1 MYDLVIR
8 GASVIDGLGHDPVRT
23 DVAVKDGRIAAVGAV
38 GTDAAEI
45 VDAGGLALMPG
56 IIDLHTHYDA
66 QVTWDPTLSPSPALG
81 VTSVVIGNCGFGIV
95 PSPPELRDLIMRN
108 LAVVEGMDLEA
119 LRAGIDW
126 RFRSFADYLAALR
139 RQPAYANLA
148 VLIGHS
154 AVRTAVMGNDASTRK
169 TPNAAELA
177 EMKHLVGEAMNQGAI
192 GLGASYSLNHSGW
205 GGVPMPSTISELS
218 EFDAL
223 VGAMGGPG
231 RGVVE
236 ISSGPI
242 SAEHMEEIA
251 ARHGRRIFMSTAV
264 ALYNEAYPERAI
276 GMFEACAAAQS
287 RGNELFIQIT
297 CQPLSFDF
305 TLASAYP
312 FYSHPAFDP
321 IKAFDREQL
330 KAVFRDDSFRERF
343 RANLRDPRPGT
354 VFQGNWDRIVVA
366 APVKPEHA
374 GLADRSIA
382 EIVRDTNRDPLD
394 AMLDL
399 GLDEDL
405 DTGFIGRFFNAV
417 DYGVEPLVKHKA
429 GVIALSDAGAH
440 LVYLCD
446 AGFGLYF
453 LGHWVRERGAF
464 DLPEGVRRLT
474 SHQAGLYGIPDRG
487 RIAPGAWA
495 DLLLFDP
502 ATVGISAARRVNDL
516 PGGGPRTLRDPLGVH
531 GVFVNGVLVFDG
543 KEYAR
548 LATGPGRV
556 LDRFLPARFPAGR
569 KRSSTRPGPVAS
581 RAYSLPSNTSTPLT
595 KTPCTPSGSRSVRG
609 PPPGKSLTRRGFEIP
624 TVAGSNSSRSAQA
637 PGAIWPRSGMP

>member
-1 MYDLVIR
+1 MHDLLIR
-8 GASVIDGLGHDPVRT
+8 GATVVDGLGHDPVRA
-23 DVAVKDGRIAAVGAV
+23 DVAVKDGRIAAIGDIA
-38 GTDAAEI
+38 GKDAAEV

-66 QVTWDPTLSPSPALG
+66 QVTWDRTLSPSPSLG
-81 VTSVVIGNCGFGIV
+81 VTTVVMGNCGFGIV
-95 PSPPELRDLIMRN
+95 PSPPEYRDLIMRN
-108 LAVVEGMDLEA
+108 LAVVEGMDLDA

-126 RFRSFADYLAALR
+126 QFRSFGEYLAALR
-139 RQPAYANLA
+139 QRPAYANMA
-148 VLIGHS
+148 VLVGHS
-154 AVRTAVMGNDASTRK
+154 AVRTAVMGNEASTRK
-169 TPNAAELA
+169 QPTAAELA
-177 EMKHLVGEAMNQGAI
+177 EMQRLVAEAMDQGAI

-205 GGVPMPSTISELS
+205 GGVPMPSTISEIS

-242 SAEHMEEIA
+242 TAERMEEIA

-264 ALYNEAYPERAI
+264 ALYHEQYPERAL
-276 GMFEACAAAQS
+276 GMFEACAAAQA
-287 RGNELFIQIT
+287 RGNELYIQIT

-321 IKAFDREQL
+321 IKAYDREQL
-330 KAVFRDDSFRERF
+330 KAVFRDESFRERF
-343 RANLRDPRPGT
+343 RTDLRQPKPGT
-354 VFQGNWDRIVVA
+354 VFQGNWDRIIVA
-366 APVKPEHA
+366 APQKAEHA

-382 EIVRDTNRDPLD
+382 DIVHGTNRDPLD

-405 DTGFIGRFFNAV
+405 DTGFVGRFFNAV
-417 DYGVEPLVKHKA
+417 DEGVEPLVKHKA

-464 DLPEGVRRLT
+464 DLAEGVRRLT
-474 SHQAGLYGIPDRG
+474 SHQAGLYGIPERG
-487 RIAPGAWA
+487 HIAPGAWA

-502 ATVGISAARRVNDL
+502 ATVGISKARRVADL
-516 PGGGPRTLRDPLGVH
+516 PGGGPRTIRDPLGVH
-531 GVFVNGVLVFDG
+531 GVFVNGVRVFDG
-543 KEYAR
+543 KDYAR
-548 LATGPGRV
+548 LDKGPGQV
-556 LDRFLPARFPAGR
+556 LDRFRPARAL
-569 KRSSTRPGPVAS
+569 SLAS
-581 RAYSLPSNTSTPLT
+581 A
-595 KTPCTPSGSRSVRG
+595 
-609 PPPGKSLTRRGFEIP
+609 
-624 TVAGSNSSRSAQA
+624 AQ
-637 PGAIWPRSGMP
+637 

>member
-8 GASVIDGLGHDPVRT
+8 GATLVDGLGHDPRRA
-23 DVAVKDGRIAAVGAV
+23 DVAVKDGRIAKIGEVGA
-38 GTDAAEI
+38 DAAEM

-66 QVTWDPTLSPSPALG
+66 QVTWDPTLSPSPSLG
-81 VTSVVIGNCGFGIV
+81 VTTAVMGNCGFGIV
-95 PSPPELRDLIMRN
+95 PSPPALRDMIMRN
-108 LAVVEGMDLEA
+108 LAVVEGMDLDA

-126 RFRSFADYLAALR
+126 RFQSFAEYMAILR
-139 RQPAYANLA
+139 GRGPYMNLG
-148 VLIGHS
+148 VLVGHS
-154 AVRTAVMGNDASTRK
+154 AVRTAVMGNDASVRK
-169 TPNAAELA
+169 EATAAELA
-177 EMKHLVGEAMNQGAI
+177 EMKRLVAEAMDQGAI

-205 GGVPMPSTISELS
+205 GGVPMPSTISDIS

-236 ISSGPI
+236 ISSGATPVD
-242 SAEHMEEIA
+242 AMAQIA
-251 ARHGRRIFMSTAV
+251 ARHGRRIFMSTAT
-264 ALYNEAYPERAI
+264 AFYNEQYPERAL
-276 GMFEACAAAQS
+276 GMFDACAAAQA
-287 RGNELFIQIT
+287 RGNELYIQIT

-321 IKAFDREQL
+321 IKAYDREQL
-330 KAVFRDDSFRERF
+330 KRVFRDESFRDRF
-343 RANLRDPRPGT
+343 RADLRTPRPGT
-354 VFQGNWDRIVVA
+354 VFQGNWDRIIVA

-374 GLADRSIA
+374 KLADRSIA
-382 EIVRDTNRDPLD
+382 EIVRDSNRDPLD

-405 DTGFIGRFFNAV
+405 DTGFIGRFYNAV
-417 DYGVEPLVKHKA
+417 DDGVEPLVKHKA

-464 DLPEGVRRLT
+464 DIVEGVGRLT

-487 RIAPGAWA
+487 KIALGACA

-502 ATVGISAARRVNDL
+502 STIGISASRRVNDL
-516 PGGGPRTLRDPLGVH
+516 PGGGPRTIRDPIGVH
-531 GVFVNGVLVFDG
+531 GVFVNGTRVFDG
-543 KEYAR
+543 KDYER
-548 LATGPGRV
+548 LEQGPGQV
-556 LDRFLPARFPAGR
+556 LDRFLPARAAPL
-569 KRSSTRPGPVAS
+569 AS
-581 RAYSLPSNTSTPLT
+581 A
-595 KTPCTPSGSRSVRG
+595 
-609 PPPGKSLTRRGFEIP
+609 
-624 TVAGSNSSRSAQA
+624 AQ
-637 PGAIWPRSGMP
+637 